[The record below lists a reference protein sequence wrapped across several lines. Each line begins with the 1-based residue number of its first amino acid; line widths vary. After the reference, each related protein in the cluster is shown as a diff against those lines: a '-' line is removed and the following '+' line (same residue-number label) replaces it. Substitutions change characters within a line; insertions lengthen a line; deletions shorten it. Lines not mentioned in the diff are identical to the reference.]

1 MSDSVVLIRRID
13 QGGDVEPIA
22 VGDLLEQV
30 SSGATEAVRE
40 ILGTSAEVALDFMQ
54 EIDVSQKL
62 RELIDE
68 CLQDIRELRPYIE
81 EELKKPQYGGKS
93 LEDLEA
99 EAPRDDLGIAADD
112 SLYMIALDA
121 ARAARDQDQEKITF
135 PTLKSEG
142 APKYYML
149 PNSTLENALQA
160 IDGKGDVIDEGPLD
174 LPVLNIGTSKEVTV
188 YVDATFENIGSAP
201 VYVNKAPSEYDKVVE
216 AAVASLVEDRK
227 RAGLPPIVTADM
239 VYRTMT
245 HKTKTEKVTAQQR
258 ESVERSMDKMRKNI
272 YIKLDATSELQAR
285 NAIGPGQE
293 FVIEDFMLS
302 ATKIRARSGGR
313 VVDAYYVKSMLLWDY
328 TKLNRQYYTIKGDLL
343 DVREIR
349 QDSQGRDVITDISI
363 PNNEKRIATK
373 SYLLRRIK
381 IMESDERTAADRL
394 RKYRTRRK
402 KNKNLPEK
410 TLKDFRTQSRTILF
424 DKIFTVADIKNKN
437 TKTDTK
443 KYVLD
448 VLIFLKAKGQIKG
461 YFHRKRK
468 GKVKEAVIITV

>member
-1 MSDSVVLIRRID
+1 MQKDNYEHVDHEDIIYISDALEYELRKGMAGDDAFLDTVKEQYSAESVRAVRYIVAAVKRAAPEIYAL
-13 QGGDVEPIA
+13 VKELEELEPY
-22 VGDLLEQV
+22 LEQELQKPEYD
-30 SSGATEAVRE
+30 GKN
-40 ILGTSAEVALDFMQ
+40 LD
-54 EIDVSQKL
+54 ELADESQK
-62 RELIDE
+62 DE
-68 CLQDIRELRPYIE
+68 RNWPV
-81 EELKKPQYGGKS
+81 KG
-93 LEDLEA
+93 
-99 EAPRDDLGIAADD
+99 

-121 ARAARDQDQEKITF
+121 ARRARDQITF

-142 APKYYML
+142 VPKYYML

-201 VYVNKAPSEYDKVVE
+201 VYVNKVPSEYDKVVE
-216 AAVASLVEDRK
+216 AAVASLVEDRT

-258 ESVERSMDKMRKNI
+258 ESVDRSMDKMRKYI

-285 NAIGPGQE
+285 KAIGPGQE

-313 VVDAYYVKSMLLWDY
+313 VVDAYHIKSMLLWDY

-402 KNKNLPEK
+402 KNKDLPEK
-410 TLKDFRTQSRTILF
+410 TLKDFRTHSRTILF

-468 GKVKEAVIITV
+468 GKLKEAVIITV